1 MSSTQRSAG
10 VRTSDLEARV
20 RSLETTNRILV
31 VAVALVIV
39 GAASGFGLPGAVERA
54 ADSGAQVIDQ
64 IQARRIQLVDAEGRV
79 RIDLR
84 HDNEETGLFI
94 MDDAGDTRLGAAQ
107 FAHGGGGYALHGP
120 GGRGAAV
127 LYLRGDGSLT
137 MYDADGNV
145 TARFAGEG
153 R

>member
-1 MSSTQRSAG
+1 MKHQDVWDLERR
-10 VRTSDLEARV
+10 VRTLER
-20 RSLETTNRILV
+20 RNGLLM
-31 VAVALVIV
+31 ALVGV
-39 GAASGFGLPGAVERA
+39 LCAGALLAARA
-54 ADSGAQVIDQ
+54 PAQVPDELR
-64 IQARRIQLVDAEGRV
+64 ARRIQLVDGEGRV

-84 HDNEETGLFI
+84 HDDEETGMFI
-94 MDDAGDTRLGAAQ
+94 LDDDGDTRLGAAQ

-137 MYDADGNV
+137 MYDTDGAV
-145 TARFAGEG
+145 TARFPEAQ